1 MKTLMVIL
9 LLLITSVSTA
19 ATYLR
24 DLPDD
29 LYIGT
34 RLKIYPQG
42 SKRSAP
48 PTYMRFV
55 VDPFHDSAT
64 ATLEIVFSVPN
75 TEPNGAVGYHLRRNG
90 VDLVAEN
97 YVQHSG
103 HHLVLDLPA
112 LKADEAV
119 EFLIGWRD
127 SEFPYQRISARLT
140 TEQGKTSAS
149 WTSRHVLTRFLP
161 ES

>member
-9 LLLITSVSTA
+9 LLLITTVSTA

-42 SKRSAP
+42 PKRSAP

-55 VDPFHDSAT
+55 VDPFHDSVT
-64 ATLEIVFSVPN
+64 ATLEIVFSYPN
-75 TEPNGAVGYHLRRNG
+75 TEPSGAVGYRLRRDG

-103 HHLVLDLPA
+103 HRLVLDLPA
-112 LKADEAV
+112 LKADEDV

-127 SEFPYQRISARLT
+127 SELPYQSISAQLT
-140 TEQGKTSAS
+140 TEQGKTSVS
-149 WTSRHVLTRFLP
+149 WTSRDRLTLFHSGR
-161 ES
+161 

>member
-9 LLLITSVSTA
+9 LLLITPVTTA

-24 DLPDD
+24 DRPDD

-42 SKRSAP
+42 PKRSAP
-48 PTYMRFV
+48 STYMRFV
-55 VDPFHDSAT
+55 VDPFHDSAM

-75 TEPNGAVGYHLRRNG
+75 SEPSGAVGYHLRRDG
-90 VDLVAEN
+90 ADLVAEN
-97 YVQHSG
+97 YIQHSG
-103 HHLVLDLPA
+103 HRLILDLPA

-127 SEFPYQRISARLT
+127 SEFPYRHISARLT
-140 TEQGKTSAS
+140 TEQGKTSVS
-149 WTSRHVLTRFLP
+149 WTNRDAVTLFPPGR
-161 ES
+161 

>member
-1 MKTLMVIL
+1 MKTLLPIL

-34 RLKIYPQG
+34 RLKIYPQAP
-42 SKRSAP
+42 KRSMP
-48 PTYMRFV
+48 PTYMRFMI
-55 VDPFHDSAT
+55 DSFHDSAA

-75 TEPNGAVGYHLRRNG
+75 TEPNGAVGYHLRRDG

-103 HHLVLDLPA
+103 HRLVLDLPA

-161 ES
+161 GS

>member
-9 LLLITSVSTA
+9 LLLITPVSTA
-19 ATYLR
+19 ATYLQ
-24 DLPDD
+24 DLSDD

-42 SKRSAP
+42 PKRSAP
-48 PTYMRFV
+48 PTYLRFV
-55 VDPFHDSAT
+55 VEPFHDSAT
-64 ATLEIVFSVPN
+64 ATLEIVFSYPN
-75 TEPNGAVGYHLRRNG
+75 TEPRGAVGYHLRRDG

-103 HHLVLDLPA
+103 HRLVLDLPA
-112 LKADEAV
+112 LKADEDV

-127 SEFPYQRISARLT
+127 SEFPYQSISARLM

-149 WTSRHVLTRFLP
+149 WTSRDVLTRFLP
-161 ES
+161 GS